1 MKFYESSSHFDVDDN
16 FYSLF
21 PLLNLI
27 FVLFW
32 YQIYCM
38 FSGQNHIDQIYLI
51 VFHLL
56 FTSLPPIVLGILDQ
70 DLPENVLMSHPRL
83 YKQGP
88 QNKVDYC
95 HNSVIEFTN
104 FP

>member
-1 MKFYESSSHFDVDDN
+1 
-16 FYSLF
+16 
-21 PLLNLI
+21 
-27 FVLFW
+27 
-32 YQIYCM
+32 M

-88 QNKVDYC
+88 QNKVNYC
-95 HNSVIEFTN
+95 RKSVIGHVNEYPTMHHFGNPIHHT
-104 FP
+104 

>member
-1 MKFYESSSHFDVDDN
+1 
-16 FYSLF
+16 
-21 PLLNLI
+21 
-27 FVLFW
+27 
-32 YQIYCM
+32 M

-56 FTSLPPIVLGILDQ
+56 FTSLPSIVLGILDQ
-70 DLPENVLMSHPRL
+70 DLPENVLMSHSRL

-88 QNKVDYC
+88 QNKVDDC
-95 HNSVIEFTN
+95 HNNVIELAK